1 MASAPLK
8 NPTDGHGPVA
18 LMMVDFFGA
27 WRIPERARLLPQVER
42 AIAHAV
48 RLLRGARRAGVPVI
62 YANDNEGQWRSDF
75 DSAWNAALAAGGAAA
90 RIASALAPEVSD
102 YRVLK
107 PKHSAFFG
115 TPMDL
120 LLRHLGVSTVVL
132 CGVAGNQ
139 CVAATA
145 IDAHMRDYVPVVVR
159 DASASRTPLLHRQ
172 SMTQLA
178 ELGIRVVT
186 ARSVRWKS
194 LLHQRSEVSCSR
206 PD

>member
-1 MASAPLK
+1 MPSAPLK
-8 NPTDGHGPVA
+8 NPADGHCPVA
-18 LMMVDFFGA
+18 LMMIDFIGE
-27 WRIPERARLLPQVER
+27 WRIPERSRLLPQVER
-42 AIAHAV
+42 AIPHAV
-48 RLLRGARRAGVPVI
+48 RLLRGARRAGIPVI

-75 DSAWNAALAAGGAAA
+75 GTVWNAALAAGGAAA
-90 RIASALAPEVSD
+90 RIAAAVAPEASD

-115 TPMDL
+115 TPADL
-120 LLRHLGVSTVVL
+120 LLRHLRVSTLVL

-145 IDAHMRDYVPVVVR
+145 VDAHMRDYAPIVVR

-172 SMTQLA
+172 SMTQLV

-186 ARSVRWKS
+186 ARSVRWTS
-194 LLHQRSEVSCSR
+194 LLDQQSEASCSR